1 MVQLVSRTAGVRIIE
16 INLNQVLTSSSS
28 GIACFPIISKQGSSV
43 PKFFTNGD
51 DFQAEYGTP
60 DPTISNTIQSA
71 LNFFTE
77 GNQVWAI
84 RVAGSG
90 NLTSCVLMYTDQ
102 SQLTKFR
109 SVGIVNP
116 TSKDLNTLVSGNE
129 VAIALFYANRGP
141 GSYANSYA
149 VSIASN
155 LVSVPSG
162 ILGTSSNTGGSLAS
176 ATYKYKVSALSAAG
190 ESLGSND
197 VTIVVSGLSNP
208 TAQNMLSWNPVE
220 GAIGYRIYGRVTG
233 TSYGLIAQ
241 VGAATYFYTDTGAI
255 VPDTRARPVTDPA
268 LAPSSDEFVVSVWDN
283 TNPTGLALETW
294 TCTLSAN
301 VDSSGIQ
308 TELEDRINPFS
319 QVIQVVSNAAA
330 LYTLPLITP
339 VARTALGGGNSG
351 AAPTSYQVVQALQV
365 FKNKQLY
372 NTNIFVNAGLTDPVI
387 QAALDSLSQTRGD
400 AVSLLDVPS
409 DMQDSQRAIDY
420 RNLSLNLNST
430 YSALFSPDLLQA
442 DLVNGKQV
450 YIPPSG
456 WAAALC
462 ARTDRVANPAY
473 SIAGLNRGVLNVLKT
488 RYRYDE
494 GQSNALYNAQVNY
507 STTIVGQGIA
517 LWEQKTLAANDSAL
531 SWLSVRR
538 ITNVIKTSLYSFLLY
553 ALQEMNTDTVRRQ
566 LVSSCK
572 GYLDALQNAD
582 AIYSSTVVCDKS
594 NNTAVTA
601 NAGVL
606 VLSVVIVPQIPIHE
620 IQLDVIISKQGVS
633 FSEVLRQVK

>member
-1 MVQLVSRTAGVRIIE
+1 MVQLVSRASSVRINE

-28 GIACFPIISKQGSSV
+28 GIACFPIISKQGSTV

-51 DFQAEYGTP
+51 DFQGEYGTP
-60 DPTISNTIQSA
+60 DPTVSNTIQSA

-77 GNQVWAI
+77 GNQVWAV

-90 NLTSCVLMYTDQ
+90 NLTSCILMYTDQ
-102 SQLTKFR
+102 TLATKFR
-109 SVGIVNP
+109 SIGIADP
-116 TSKDLNTLVSGNE
+116 AGTDLSSLVTGTE
-129 VAIALFYANRGP
+129 VAIALFYADHGP
-141 GSYANSYA
+141 GSYANSYS
-149 VSIASN
+149 VSIESN
-155 LVSVPSG
+155 LVSVPTG
-162 ILGTSSNTGGSLAS
+162 VTGTSSNTGGTLAS

-190 ESLGSND
+190 ESLSSSD
-197 VTIVVSGLSNP
+197 VTLVVSGLTNP
-208 TAQNMLSWNPVE
+208 TAHNLVSWNPVA
-220 GAIGYRIYGRVTG
+220 GAIGYRVYGRVTG

-241 VGAATYFYTDTGAI
+241 VGAATYSYDDTGAI
-255 VPDTRARPVTDPA
+255 IPDTSAQPVTNPA

-294 TCTLSAN
+294 TCTLSPN
-301 VDSSGIQ
+301 VDSSGVQ

-319 QVIQVVSNAAA
+319 QIIQVTSNAAS
-330 LYTLPLITP
+330 LVNLPVITA
-339 VARTALGGGNSG
+339 VAKTALGGGDSG
-351 AAPTSYQVVQALQV
+351 AAPTSYQVAQALQV

-372 NTNIFVNAGLTDPVI
+372 NTNIFVNSGLTDQVI
-387 QAALDSLSQTRGD
+387 QAALDSLAQTRGD

-409 DMQDSQRAIDY
+409 NMQDSQSAIDY
-420 RNLSLNLNST
+420 RNLTLNLNST

-494 GQSNALYNAQVNY
+494 GQSDALYNAQVNY

-582 AIYSSTVVCDKS
+582 AIYSSNVVCDKS

-633 FSEVLRQVK
+633 FSEVLRQIK